1 MVASPQNQTVLRTI
15 EGGRSMQSSNP
26 GKPPAGRAKEPG
38 ARPNWTRTGG
48 QRIRVLIVDDHA
60 ILRQALC
67 RLLEQEQEVEV
78 VGDVANGREA
88 LASAE
93 KLMPDVI
100 LMDMVMPG
108 LNGLEATRQI
118 RKRFPKTRVLI
129 LTGYMEDEQII
140 SALRAGASGYV
151 VKRSDTEELL
161 LGIQAV
167 HRGNTYFSAA
177 ISDGDAVNQYM
188 WQAKKEDGK
197 AGYDLLTS
205 REREVLQLIA
215 EGYSNQRI
223 AQELYISVK
232 TVEAHKAHIMSKL
245 HARNRTDLIRY
256 ALRKGLVGI
265 DAPPD
270 LQDDEA
276 SRQAG

>member
-1 MVASPQNQTVLRTI
+1 MQTTDPAKTPATRARNAA
-15 EGGRSMQSSNP
+15 ERP
-26 GKPPAGRAKEPG
+26 G
-38 ARPNWTRTGG
+38 WTRTGG
-48 QRIRVLIVDDHA
+48 QRIRILIVDDHA
-60 ILRQALC
+60 ILRQAL
-67 RLLEQEQEVEV
+67 RQLLDLRQEVEV
-78 VGDVANGREA
+78 VGDAANGREA
-88 LASAE
+88 IAATE
-93 KLMPDVI
+93 KLMPDVV

-129 LTGYMEDEQII
+129 LTGYMEDEQIL
-140 SALRAGASGYV
+140 SALRAGAAGYV

-167 HRGNTYFSAA
+167 HRGNTYFSAV
-177 ISDGDAVNQYM
+177 ISDGDAVNQYL
-188 WQAKKEDGK
+188 WQAKQEDGK

-223 AQELYISVK
+223 AQELFISVK

-256 ALRKGLVGI
+256 ALRKGLVGL

-270 LQDDEA
+270 VPADQMEEV
-276 SRQAG
+276 G

>member
-1 MVASPQNQTVLRTI
+1 
-15 EGGRSMQSSNP
+15 MQSTD
-26 GKPPAGRAKEPG
+26 PAKTPASRARSVAE
-38 ARPNWTRTGG
+38 RPNWTRAGG

-60 ILRQALC
+60 ILRQAL
-67 RLLEQEQEVEV
+67 RHLLEARAEVEV
-78 VGDVANGREA
+78 VGDAANGREA
-88 LASAE
+88 IAATE
-93 KLMPDVI
+93 KLLPDVV

-129 LTGYMEDEQII
+129 LTGYMEDEQILG
-140 SALRAGASGYV
+140 ALRAGASGYV

-167 HRGNTYFSAA
+167 HRGNTYFSSA
-177 ISDGDAVNQYM
+177 ISDGDAINQYL

-223 AQELYISVK
+223 AQELFISVK

-245 HARNRTDLIRY
+245 HASNRTDLIRY
-256 ALRKGLVGI
+256 ALRKGLVGL
-265 DAPPD
+265 DAPADVPLD
-270 LQDDEA
+270 MQEEA
-276 SRQAG
+276 QQAG